1 MWAIAALNPELFEFR
16 AKPKVVII
24 RLKKGKRA
32 NSSSLFFCLPAASS
46 TSSAQQ
52 DPSST
57 SSQDHQETG
66 LHRFRNCTVNK
77 DADGRTK
84 QHPDNTTKTTSA
96 VTAPTP
102 PPPPSPPLPKK
113 KTQKKTSGCFYPHI
127 PRFLSRLDKMNT
139 SPQPAPSY
147 QLFFFFFFLPFL
159 FFAFSLTMMQSATR
173 EHVAQM
179 SSHWIYRCCPPFKT
193 LSGCCVQTDNLG
205 PAAIFRYWPP
215 PPPPHVHESALKNNL
230 FLFIFPL
237 CTEVCIYDFIL
248 FRFFSFCMWFDH
260 DTFFF
265 LY

>member
-24 RLKKGKRA
+24 RLKKDKRA
-32 NSSSLFFCLPAASS
+32 NSSSLFFFFCLPAACS

-96 VTAPTP
+96 VTAPPTTT
-102 PPPPSPPLPKK
+102 SQKKK
-113 KTQKKTSGCFYPHI
+113 KTQKKQAAVFYPHI

-147 QLFFFFFFLPFL
+147 QLFFFLPFL

-193 LSGCCVQTDNLG
+193 LSGCCVQTDKLG
-205 PAAIFRYWPP
+205 PAAIFQYWPP
-215 PPPPHVHESALKNNL
+215 PLTCMRVH
-230 FLFIFPL
+230 
-237 CTEVCIYDFIL
+237 
-248 FRFFSFCMWFDH
+248 
-260 DTFFF
+260 
-265 LY
+265 